1 MHKIRFA
8 LAFIRTH
15 QSTYWRYTLL
25 GIAIMTPLFLLQ
37 AFFVL
42 QDFNPPRAEGRGL
55 SHTGS

>member
-25 GIAIMTPLFLLQ
+25 GIAIYDPFIFTASVCLYTS
-37 AFFVL
+37 V
-42 QDFNPPRAEGRGL
+42 
-55 SHTGS
+55 